1 MVRGD
6 IFYLNINDWQKYLL
20 DLVSRFHVLA
30 PREGLYEMEYH
41 PVANEETA
49 RIIFPGAR
57 LTTPLKSFL
66 YPAKES
72 VTIDP
77 TFEQKQAV
85 LFGVKACDL
94 KAIATLDHIF
104 LDPDFVDPF
113 YKTRRDNIL
122 LVSDDCPAPKE
133 CCFCTLM
140 GGNPF
145 PDQNFDLNLSFLEH
159 GVLVELGSE
168 KGKALLENAK
178 GNYAPAEQKHLTQR
192 DAQRNKSIQLLKEIN
207 KSFQFPLENLPSLIE
222 DKYDSLA
229 WKESCETCVSCCAC
243 TNICP
248 SCHCFL
254 LIENI
259 GEKNRERLFNVVR
272 SWDSCQSPGFARVA
286 GGANPRKRLR
296 NRFENRFLCK
306 LQYKPRNYGIFA
318 CTGCGRCFEACQGKI
333 DVRQVLSLVSK

>member
-1 MVRGD
+1 MAQTD
-6 IFYLNINDWQKYLL
+6 TYFFNIKNWQKFLP
-20 DLVSRFHVLA
+20 DIVSRFHAFA
-30 PREGLYEMEYH
+30 PQEGMYEIEYL
-41 PVANEETA
+41 PVAKDETA
-49 RIIFPGAR
+49 RIVFPGAR

-72 VTIDP
+72 VAIDP
-77 TFEQKQAV
+77 TFEQKKAV

-113 YKTRRDNIL
+113 YKTRRDNIIL
-122 LVSDDCPAPKE
+122 ISDDCPAPKE
-133 CCFCTLM
+133 CCFCNLV

-145 PDQNFDLNLSFLEH
+145 PEQNFDLNLSFLED
-159 GVLVELGSE
+159 GVLVEVGSD
-168 KGKALLENAK
+168 KGRDLLKN
-178 GNYAPAEQKHLTQR
+178 GNHAPAEQKHLAQR
-192 DAQRNKSIQLLKEIN
+192 EAQRNKSIQLLKEIN
-207 KSFQFPLENLPSLIE
+207 KSFQFPLENLPTLLD
-222 DKYDSLA
+222 DKYDCPA
-229 WKESCETCVSCCAC
+229 WKETCETCVSCCAC

-254 LIENI
+254 LIENLP
-259 GEKNRERLFNVVR
+259 EKNRERLFDVVR

-333 DVRQVLSLVSK
+333 DVRNVLTLVSK